1 MNEKLRF
8 SCTQFRGF
16 SGMYNIHE
24 SNFSPMCVCMFFWGG
39 WGVGGFS
46 IILSFYPRKFSRR
59 EFDFWYHN
67 VELNYWC
74 EKIIGELFYCKLQ
87 FVKLSNLTAIH
98 FLYLRLF
105 SCSNFMFFFK
115 KKMLQI
121 WHALLCKS
129 APVKVKLIESC
140 ACSFGPE

>member
-16 SGMYNIHE
+16 SGMYNMHE
-24 SNFSPMCVCMFFWGG
+24 SNFSPMCVCVFLGGG
-39 WGVGGFS
+39 WRVFDNF
-46 IILSFYPRKFSRR
+46 IFLSTKIEQTRIRI
-59 EFDFWYHN
+59 WYHN

-87 FVKLSNLTAIH
+87 IVKLSNLTAIH